1 MKVLKPATIWLT
13 GLSGAGKSTI
23 SVQLKHE
30 IDKLLGRDDKV
41 FILDGDVIRTGLNK
55 DLGFTAEDWA
65 ENIWR
70 IGEVSKLL
78 NKSNQICIV
87 AFISPYKADWIKAWE
102 MHEKEG
108 MMFIETHISTPLEEC
123 EKRDVKGLYKKA
135 WDGVIKQFTGISD
148 PYEEPENPEI
158 RLNT

>member
-55 DLGFTAEDWA
+55 DLGFTAEDRA
-65 ENIWR
+65 ENI
-70 IGEVSKLL
+70 
-78 NKSNQICIV
+78 
-87 AFISPYKADWIKAWE
+87 
-102 MHEKEG
+102 
-108 MMFIETHISTPLEEC
+108 
-123 EKRDVKGLYKKA
+123 
-135 WDGVIKQFTGISD
+135 
-148 PYEEPENPEI
+148 
-158 RLNT
+158 